1 MKKLT
6 FIIVSFLLAGFVSAQ
21 EIQNF
26 QRQVVVSPEIKDGQ
40 VTFRI
45 QAPNARE
52 VKLLGSWMT
61 DRANAPVMAKDENGV
76 WSYTIPA
83 PDPEIY
89 TYAFVID
96 GVSKNDDANIMVQRD
111 GRNLLSMLLIDGP
124 LTANY
129 REASKRGNVHSVWYD
144 SPTIGINRRMTV
156 YTPYGYETGNE
167 RYPVLYLFHGAGGD
181 EEAWIS
187 MGRTAQ
193 IMDNL
198 IEQGKAKPMIVVIPN
213 GNPGQ
218 QAAQT
223 LFLPEKQLD
232 RTDPAT
238 ANIYIH
244 SVTKDI
250 VPYIER
256 NYRVLADPDHRA
268 VAGLSM
274 GGGHTIA
281 LANNYPGMF
290 QYILPLS
297 MGVAES
303 PELDAQFQALKSAGY
318 KLYWVACG
326 DADFVWERAVTLDA
340 MLTKNG
346 LEHTFH
352 VTDGGH
358 TWANWRRYLNTFAP
372 MLFK

>member
-1 MKKLT
+1 MKRF
-6 FIIVSFLLAGFVSAQ
+6 FILFFTLVSAISFGQ

-45 QAPNARE
+45 NAPNARE
-52 VKLLGSWMT
+52 VKLSGSWLANRADAPSMT
-61 DRANAPVMAKDENGV
+61 KDANGIWA
-76 WSYTIPA
+76 YTMPA
-83 PDPEIY
+83 PSPEIY
-89 TYAFVID
+89 TYSFLID
-96 GVSKNDDANIMVQRD
+96 GVMKNDDANILFQRD
-111 GRNLLSMLLIDGP
+111 GRNILSMLLIDGP

-129 REASKRGNVHSVWYD
+129 REATKRGNVHTVWYN
-144 SPTIGINRRMTV
+144 SPTLELTRRMTV
-156 YTPYGYETGNE
+156 YLPYGYETGNE
-167 RYPVLYLFHGAGGD
+167 KYPVLYLFHGAGGD
-181 EEAWIS
+181 EEAWSS

-198 IEQGKAKPMIVVIPN
+198 IEQGKAKPMIVVMPN

-223 LFLPEKQLD
+223 LLLPEKQID
-232 RTDPAT
+232 RNNPAM

-244 SVTKDI
+244 SVAKDI
-250 VPYIER
+250 VPYIEK
-256 NYRVLADPDHRA
+256 NYRVLANPDNRA

-297 MGVAES
+297 MGIADT
-303 PELDAQFQALKSAGY
+303 PEINAQFQNLKKAGY

-326 DADFVWERAVTLDA
+326 DADFVWERAVTLDEV
-340 MLTKNG
+340 LKKNG

-352 VTDGGH
+352 VTSGGH
-358 TWANWRRYLNTFAP
+358 TWANWRIYLNTFAP